1 MNLNWEEVTGFGNL
15 LEGVEKTH
23 KALVDNLSGEEK
35 SLLTEVSER
44 FPRIEQQTFRKYIPS
59 GENKHTDLADT
70 ERFLLLNPIHKGVK
84 LQPVITFSADLT
96 CKTIPVPKISIQVAL
111 GFRVSSGLRYLG
123 YRFETP
129 EGLPA
134 KKLSDDQARHSF
146 FHAQP
151 IRTFGRNG
159 IALNGPESDLAAI
172 PEDQP
177 SFVLSANDFVS
188 FGLSVFVSLY
198 GGHFLKDAQIHEWV
212 TQKNLEHFHKL
223 LLPEAG
229 SSIAHAEEAANKPKK
244 VAKAKGKKR

>member
-44 FPRIEQQTFRKYIPS
+44 FPRIKQQQTSRKYIPS
-59 GENKHTDLADT
+59 GENERTDLADT

-111 GFRVSSGLRYLG
+111 GFRVSSDLEHSATDSKPLKVCQPKSSLMIKHGT
-123 YRFETP
+123 RF
-129 EGLPA
+129 
-134 KKLSDDQARHSF
+134 SMRRRF
-146 FHAQP
+146 
-151 IRTFGRNG
+151 RTFGRNG
-159 IALNGPESDLAAI
+159 IALNRPESDLAAI

-177 SFVLSANDFVS
+177 YLSC
-188 FGLSVFVSLY
+188 GLLTSCPSV
-198 GGHFLKDAQIHEWV
+198 
-212 TQKNLEHFHKL
+212 
-223 LLPEAG
+223 
-229 SSIAHAEEAANKPKK
+229 
-244 VAKAKGKKR
+244 